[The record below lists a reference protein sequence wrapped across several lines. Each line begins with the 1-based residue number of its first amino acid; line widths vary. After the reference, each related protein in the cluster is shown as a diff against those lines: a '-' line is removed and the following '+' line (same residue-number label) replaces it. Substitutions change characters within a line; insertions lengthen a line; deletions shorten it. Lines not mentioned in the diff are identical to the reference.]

1 MIRLL
6 RTLCLAAVAVAVA
19 ACSESI
25 PTAPQVPPSGS
36 AAAELVGLA
45 SPNAT
50 ASCTVTQLDQTHYEA
65 IATWSGF
72 STTRVEFWQGST
84 ILGGSVFGHPIRN
97 GSVTDTLSS
106 VPDVA
111 HVIGKTTGLKVPCN
125 TAF

>member
-6 RTLCLAAVAVAVA
+6 QTVCVAAVAVAFA
-19 ACSESI
+19 ACSESV
-25 PTAPQVPPSGS
+25 PTAPQAAPSGS

-50 ASCTVTQLDQTHYEA
+50 ASCSVTQLDQTHYEA

-84 ILGGSVFGHPIRN
+84 ILARSVFGHPIRN

-111 HVIGKTTGLKVPCN
+111 HVIGKTIGLKVPCN